1 MGLFSGFNQL
11 TSAISSVS
19 SKVNQFQNTF
29 SSLQTRAN
37 SALGGL
43 NSLGSAA
50 KNFGSNPSLSSG
62 LALLNQA
69 GSVAQDFSALGAT
82 FSSGFG
88 SRTRLG
94 SVYRQGV
101 TPGAEP
107 FAPNAAMAS
116 IISQNVSS
124 GGIDEATND
133 WRVSLSVPYAISGSP
148 LFQAFNA
155 TSKKLVFPFTPT
167 ILFGNSA
174 NYSQIHPTHV
184 NYPYNAYENSQ
195 VDSITVT
202 GEFFAESEEDAFY
215 WIAVLHY
222 LRTMTKMFYGDGLS
236 AGNPPLV
243 ARLNGYG
250 RHVLNNVPVL
260 VGNFTTDLPAEVD
273 YIQVKVQE
281 QVNYVP
287 VQSTITVTLLPQYSR
302 STQAQF
308 NLRKFANGEYTSS
321 GTEGFI

>member
-11 TSAISSVS
+11 TSAISSVQ
-19 SKVNQFQNTF
+19 NLTNTF
-29 SSLQTRAN
+29 NNLQSNAN

-43 NSLGSAA
+43 SSLQNAA
-50 KNFGSNPSLSSG
+50 RGFGSNPSVGSALG
-62 LALLNQA
+62 LANAA
-69 GSVAQDFSALGAT
+69 GSVAQDFNSLGAT
-82 FSSGFG
+82 FSTGFG

-94 SVYRQGV
+94 SAYRQGV

-116 IISQNVSS
+116 IISQSVSS

-133 WRVSLSVPYAISGSP
+133 WRVSLSVPYAISSSP
-148 LFQAFNA
+148 IFKAFES
-155 TSKKLVFPFTPT
+155 TSGKLIFPFTPT

-174 NYSQIHPTHV
+174 NYSQVHPTHV

-195 VDSITVT
+195 VDTITIT
-202 GEFFAESEEDAFY
+202 GEFYAESEDDAFY
-215 WIAVLHY
+215 WIASLHY
-222 LRTMTKMFYGDGLS
+222 LRTMTKMFYGDGPQS
-236 AGNPPLV
+236 GNPPLV

-273 YIQVKVQE
+273 YIRVDVQE
-281 QVNYVP
+281 QANYVP

-302 STQAQF
+302 STQAKF
-308 NLRKFANGEYTSS
+308 NLQKFANGEYTSS
-321 GTEGFI
+321 GNEGFI

>member
-19 SKVNQFQNTF
+19 NKVNQFQNTF
-29 SSLQTRAN
+29 SNLQTRAN

-43 NSLGSAA
+43 NSLGAA
-50 KNFGSNPSLSSG
+50 ARNFGSNPSLGSAS
-62 LALLNQA
+62 ALLNQA
-69 GSVAQDFSALGAT
+69 GSVAQDFNALGST

-107 FAPNAAMAS
+107 FAPNAAMAT

-124 GGIDEATND
+124 GGIDESTND
-133 WRVSLSVPYAISGSP
+133 WRVSLSIPYAISSSP
-148 LFQAFNA
+148 LFKAFDA
-155 TSKKLVFPFTPT
+155 TSKKLIFPFTPT

-195 VDSITVT
+195 VDSITIT
-202 GEFFAESEEDAFY
+202 GEFYAETEEDAYY

-222 LRTMTKMFYGDGLS
+222 LRTMTKMFYGDGPQ
-236 AGNPPLV
+236 AGNPPLI

-273 YIQVKVQE
+273 YIKVNVQE
-281 QVNYVP
+281 QANYVP

-302 STQAQF
+302 STQANF
-308 NLRKFANGEYTSS
+308 NLQKFANGEYTSS